1 MNGDCVCIRKVGE
14 GGEREG
20 KERGDIIFKLDI

>member
-1 MNGDCVCIRKVGE
+1 MNGDCVCTRKAGE

-20 KERGDIIFKLDI
+20 KERGDTISKPDI